1 MRRFIPPRIGDTKRI
16 RPLVNAHE
24 IMIQSAEGSEEGYYC
39 LPVFCYNSQ
48 IVELYITKE
57 FEGSG
62 GLLAKLYELIE
73 EENFSEYD
81 VTIEMR
87 GSQEQIGKNYVDG
100 KGILFISKLTKSKWP
115 ITRYEKPRLDEM
127 QQVVEEYEKQK
138 ETWKGKY
145 GK

>member
-16 RPLVNAHE
+16 RPLVNANE
-24 IMIQSAEGSEEGYYC
+24 ILLAAPEKQEEAYYC
-39 LPVFCYNSQ
+39 LPLFCYNTQ

-57 FEGSG
+57 MEGSG

-81 VTIEMR
+81 VTIEMK
-87 GSQEQIGKNYVDG
+87 GAPDQIGRNYVEG
-100 KGILFISKLTKSKWP
+100 KGILLLSKVTKSKWP
-115 ITRYEKPRLDEM
+115 ITRYEKPRHDEI

-138 ETWKGKY
+138 EQWKGKY